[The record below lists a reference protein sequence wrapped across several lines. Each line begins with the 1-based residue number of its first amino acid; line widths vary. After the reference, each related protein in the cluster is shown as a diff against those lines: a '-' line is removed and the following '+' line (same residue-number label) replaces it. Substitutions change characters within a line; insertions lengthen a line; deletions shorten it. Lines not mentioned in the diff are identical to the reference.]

1 MKFAVINL
9 KDFSSYVPKDI
20 EQGFLNEL
28 SKVSKSIEEGRQ
40 KDGKV
45 PFNNYL
51 VINQDEPY
59 IEEVFEVLKKNHQK

>member
-40 KDGKV
+40 KDGKK

>member
-20 EQGFLNEL
+20 EEGFLNEL
-28 SKVSKSIEEGRQ
+28 SKVSRCIEEGRQ
-40 KDGKV
+40 NDGKK

>member
-1 MKFAVINL
+1 MKFSVINL

-28 SKVSKSIEEGRQ
+28 SKVLKSIEEGRQ
-40 KDGKV
+40 KDGKK

-59 IEEVFEVLKKNHQK
+59 IEEVFEVLKKNRQK

>member
-28 SKVSKSIEEGRQ
+28 SKVSKSIEEGRR
-40 KDGKV
+40 KDGKK

-59 IEEVFEVLKKNHQK
+59 IEEVFEVVKKNHQK

>member
-20 EQGFLNEL
+20 GQGFLNEL
-28 SKVSKSIEEGRQ
+28 SKVLNSIEEGRQ
-40 KDGKV
+40 KDGKK

-59 IEEVFEVLKKNHQK
+59 IEEVFEVLNKNHQK

>member
-40 KDGKV
+40 KDGKK
-45 PFNNYL
+45 PFNKYL

>member
-28 SKVSKSIEEGRQ
+28 SKVLKSIEEGRQ
-40 KDGKV
+40 KDGKK

-59 IEEVFEVLKKNHQK
+59 IEEVFEVLNKNHQK

>member
-1 MKFAVINL
+1 M

-28 SKVSKSIEEGRQ
+28 SKVLKSIEEGRQ
-40 KDGKV
+40 KDGKK

-59 IEEVFEVLKKNHQK
+59 IEEVFEVLKKNRQK

>member
-28 SKVSKSIEEGRQ
+28 SKVLKSIEEGRQ
-40 KDGKV
+40 KDGKK

>member
-28 SKVSKSIEEGRQ
+28 SKVSKNIEEGRQ
-40 KDGKV
+40 KDGKK